1 MMHDVLCVYCKFENG
16 KVNAFIRLAS
26 QFGMVAASILFG
38 SVIVNVGYV
47 FSTNRCNICSGRGI

>member
-26 QFGMVAASILFG
+26 QFGMVAASILFAT
-38 SVIVNVGYV
+38 VMVNVGYV
-47 FSTNRCNICSGRGI
+47 FRYKWT